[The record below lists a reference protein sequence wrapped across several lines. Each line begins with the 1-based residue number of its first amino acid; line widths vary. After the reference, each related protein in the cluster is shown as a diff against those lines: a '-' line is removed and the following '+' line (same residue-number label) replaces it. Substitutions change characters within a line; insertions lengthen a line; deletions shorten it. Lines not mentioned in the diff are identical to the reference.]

1 MDKGPHFLTV
11 VLALVV
17 FLGVVA
23 YLFGPQIARPT
34 FGAVRRQGE
43 VINTA
48 LEKYRVDHGSF
59 PENLEELIPDY
70 LESISKPRLFGRQLR
85 LQLLSRVRWQYR
97 LSSDEDNYV
106 LWISDSSEFGY
117 SSVSGEWGFF
127 ASGKG
132 HGDKLTTSSE

>member
-1 MDKGPHFLTV
+1 MVTCKRSSSGPDPRSNKSVKLS
-11 VLALVV
+11 
-17 FLGVVA
+17 
-23 YLFGPQIARPT
+23 
-34 FGAVRRQGE
+34 RRRS
-43 VINTA
+43 VNTA

-117 SSVSGEWGFF
+117 SSVSGEWGRN
-127 ASGKG
+127 
-132 HGDKLTTSSE
+132 SSWL